1 MLQISK
7 RNATLASLMMAL
19 GLTMSACSKHES
31 AESKPTEEIAAQQGE
46 MARAKNPAPISKEKA
61 SPASAFAAAPA
72 AASGATA
79 TANTAT
85 AAATPVSA
93 SGDAGEKL
101 FGSVCTTCHTA
112 GLMGAPKLGDK
123 AAWAPRIAQGKETL
137 YKHAIGGFQGKAGM
151 MPPKGGSQASDDE
164 VKAAVDY
171 MVSKAS

>member
-1 MLQISK
+1 MLPIST
-7 RNATLASLMMAL
+7 RNATLASLMLAL

-46 MARAKNPAPISKEKA
+46 IARANHPMPVA
-61 SPASAFAAAPA
+61 SQPASFVPPTAASAAATTTT
-72 AASGATA
+72 ATA
-79 TANTAT
+79 TQ
-85 AAATPVSA
+85 VSA
-93 SGDAGEKL
+93 DAGEKL

-112 GLMGAPKLGDK
+112 GLMGAPKLADK

-137 YKHAIGGFQGKAGM
+137 YKHAIGGYQGKSGV
-151 MPPKGGSQASDDE
+151 MPAKGGSQASDDE

>member
-1 MLQISK
+1 MLPIST
-7 RNATLASLMMAL
+7 RNATLASLMLAL

-46 MARAKNPAPISKEKA
+46 IARANHPMPVA
-61 SPASAFAAAPA
+61 SQPASFVPPTAASAAATTTT
-72 AASGATA
+72 ATA
-79 TANTAT
+79 TQ
-85 AAATPVSA
+85 VSA
-93 SGDAGEKL
+93 DAGEKL

-137 YKHAIGGFQGKAGM
+137 YKHAIGGYQGKSGV
-151 MPPKGGSQASDDE
+151 MPAKGGSQASDEE

>member
-1 MLQISK
+1 MLPIST
-7 RNATLASLMMAL
+7 RNATLASLMIAL

-46 MARAKNPAPISKEKA
+46 IARANHPMPVA
-61 SPASAFAAAPA
+61 SQPASFVPPTAASAAA
-72 AASGATA
+72 T
-79 TANTAT
+79 TTT

-93 SGDAGEKL
+93 DAGEKL

-112 GLMGAPKLGDK
+112 GLMGAPKFGDK
-123 AAWAPRIAQGKETL
+123 AAWAPRIAQGKDTL
-137 YKHAIGGFQGKAGM
+137 YKHAIGGYQGKSGV
-151 MPPKGGSQASDDE
+151 MPAKGGSQASDDE

>member
-1 MLQISK
+1 MLPIST
-7 RNATLASLMMAL
+7 RNATLASLMIAL

-46 MARAKNPAPISKEKA
+46 IARANHPMPVA
-61 SPASAFAAAPA
+61 SQPASFVPPTAASAAATTTT
-72 AASGATA
+72 ATA
-79 TANTAT
+79 TQ
-85 AAATPVSA
+85 VSA
-93 SGDAGEKL
+93 DAGEKL

-112 GLMGAPKLGDK
+112 GLMGAPKFGDK

-137 YKHAIGGFQGKAGM
+137 YKHAIGGYQGKSGV
-151 MPPKGGSQASDDE
+151 MPAKGGSQASDDE

>member
-1 MLQISK
+1 MLPIST
-7 RNATLASLMMAL
+7 RNATLASLMLAL

-46 MARAKNPAPISKEKA
+46 IARANHPMPVA
-61 SPASAFAAAPA
+61 SQPASFVPPTAASAAA
-72 AASGATA
+72 T
-79 TANTAT
+79 TTT

-93 SGDAGEKL
+93 DAGEKL

-112 GLMGAPKLGDK
+112 GLMGAPKFGDK
-123 AAWAPRIAQGKETL
+123 AAWAPRIAQGKDTL
-137 YKHAIGGFQGKAGM
+137 YKHAIGGYQGKSGV
-151 MPPKGGSQASDDE
+151 MPAKGGSQASDDE